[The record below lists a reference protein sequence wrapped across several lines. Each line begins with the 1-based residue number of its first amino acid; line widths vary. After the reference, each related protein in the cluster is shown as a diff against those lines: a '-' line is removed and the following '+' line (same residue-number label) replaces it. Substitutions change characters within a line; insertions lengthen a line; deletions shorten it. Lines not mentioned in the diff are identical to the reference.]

1 MLRTMSEKKKLSGLL
16 PYGEA
21 KAIAERLGLT
31 AGSVSAALH
40 RGSPRH
46 PAVVEALRVI
56 KSAGIV
62 EAAQTLASL
71 PSAA

>member
-1 MLRTMSEKKKLSGLL
+1 MDTKKNLSGLL

-21 KAIAERLGLT
+21 KAIASRLGLT
-31 AGSVSAALH
+31 PGSVSAALH

-46 PAVVEALRVI
+46 PAVREALRVL
-56 KSAGIV
+56 KERGIV

-71 PSAA
+71 PTAA